1 MNNDTHKMGG
11 QQSSTMRIRWGPP
24 LHRYRAMVLAVG
36 LNNRLEA
43 PWLEL
48 LTPPPPPPPLEG
60 RRNGVCRRP
69 LDCGRPEPPPPLSIP
84 PDVGSVH
91 RHPAPTPDNPRHQ
104 YPGSFPLS
112 HHHVPQGHKF
122 CSPTSG
128 SQDAPI
134 RSYPPEEGLLGGVG
148 SRIGGVAYGLSAN
161 RLRGAPAEDPIL
173 LPPIPLFRG
182 FPAELGRPTT
192 NPLFLHAGDG
202 RGTGGGK
209 EKA

>member
-1 MNNDTHKMGG
+1 
-11 QQSSTMRIRWGPP
+11 
-24 LHRYRAMVLAVG
+24 MVLAVG

-84 PDVGSVH
+84 PDVGS
-91 RHPAPTPDNPRHQ
+91 
-104 YPGSFPLS
+104 
-112 HHHVPQGHKF
+112 
-122 CSPTSG
+122 
-128 SQDAPI
+128 I

-192 NPLFLHAGDG
+192 NPLFRLF
-202 RGTGGGK
+202 TGFVLPLP
-209 EKA
+209 AD